1 MKNISTIDVVWVI
14 LALGVVISNIILA
27 VKS

>member
-14 LALGVVISNIILA
+14 LALGVVISKIILA
-27 VKS
+27 VNS